1 MGTHVTDPRPEAI
14 PDLNTL
20 ELTLETITRARFV
33 ALRMGTS
40 LSQAVEFLLARA
52 LSEYEGR
59 GLQEGHSGAYTFSP
73 RAAPSASSAT
83 NTKATKAALMDSEAA
98 ADFLKCSS
106 WTLAA
111 WRCNGDGPRFCKLGN
126 RVRYALADLEKW
138 VEAHTANSTSE
149 HDERKRK
156 GE

>member
-1 MGTHVTDPRPEAI
+1 MGTNVNDSNPKAI
-14 PDLNTL
+14 PDLNSL
-20 ELTLETITRARFV
+20 VLTLETITRARFV
-33 ALRMGTS
+33 ALSMGTS
-40 LSQAVEFLLARA
+40 LSQAVEFLLGKA
-52 LSEYEGR
+52 LSEYESR
-59 GLQEGHSGAYTFSP
+59 GLQAGPSGAYTSSP
-73 RAAPSASSAT
+73 KTAPSASSAT
-83 NTKATKAALMDSEAA
+83 NTKATKAALMDSVAA

-111 WRCNGDGPRFCKLGN
+111 WRCNGDGPRFCLLGN
-126 RVRYALADLEKW
+126 RVRYALADLEEW